1 MKFNDINKYSTIVF
15 DCDGVILNSN
25 KIKTDAFFN
34 ATIKY
39 GEENAHK
46 LVNYHIKNG
55 GISRNKKFEVFITEI
70 LNKDLDKLL
79 YSELLEKFSK
89 YTLGKL
95 MTCEVVEGLDE
106 LKDFFCNTKWLIVSG
121 GNQSELRST
130 FKNRLLDTYFENG
143 IYGSPDSKEKIL
155 TREIKNQNIIFPA
168 LYIGDSKY
176 DYEVA
181 TKHGLDFIFIS
192 QWTEVK
198 NFKKWCD
205 SNNIKH
211 TKDLK
216 SILN

>member
-1 MKFNDINKYSTIVF
+1 MKSNKYSTIVF

-39 GEENAHK
+39 GEKKAYEF
-46 LVNYHIKNG
+46 VNYHIKNG
-55 GISRNKKFEVFITEI
+55 GISRYKKFDFFITKI
-70 LNKDLDKLL
+70 LNKDFDKIL
-79 YSELLEKFSK
+79 YSELLENFSEYIIK
-89 YTLGKL
+89 KL
-95 MTCEVVEGLDE
+95 MICEVVEGLDE
-106 LKDFFCNTKWLIVSG
+106 LKDFFCNTNWLIVSG

-130 FKNRLLDTYFENG
+130 FKNRLLDIYFTEG
-143 IYGSPDSKEKIL
+143 IYGSPDSKEEIL
-155 TREIKNQNIIFPA
+155 TREIKNQNITFPA
-168 LYIGDSKY
+168 LYVGDSKY

-181 TKHGLDFIFIS
+181 SKHGLDFIFIS

-211 TKDLK
+211 KQDLK